1 MGEDEKEKYFKK
13 MSISFQQIKNKYL
26 NSIFICNYECT
37 QLVLNPST
45 LHFIRGE
52 VSIWAR
58 ANCSPPTPPT
68 PQFAIFFQK
77 KQWTPRKRKSKST
90 IIFKR
95 GITIM
100 HPGYKFKL
108 DRVES
113 KDNYYFISQWNK
125 TFWHKIYKLIP
136 NMISNPKS
144 EKLK

>member
-1 MGEDEKEKYFKK
+1 
-13 MSISFQQIKNKYL
+13 
-26 NSIFICNYECT
+26 
-37 QLVLNPST
+37 
-45 LHFIRGE
+45 
-52 VSIWAR
+52 
-58 ANCSPPTPPT
+58 
-68 PQFAIFFQK
+68 
-77 KQWTPRKRKSKST
+77 
-90 IIFKR
+90 
-95 GITIM
+95 M